1 MEVSV
6 GQSVALL
13 KLLQN
18 AEKQRLSFKKL
29 QTLTGLSSDVINVT
43 LENTSTYFPNLISAR
58 EDSIVLEHPLDF
70 LDEKFI
76 FKKIHGKGRVQIF
89 DEIDSTNTRMLKLAS
104 NLVSGDV
111 LMAEIQTAG
120 RGRRGGKWNSGLGSC
135 IMLSMAWHFSSHH
148 KLLGLS
154 VAAGVSAAM
163 ALQPFTQDKIT
174 VKWPNDL
181 YLPTGKISGILI
193 ESVPSL
199 NALTV
204 VIGIGV
210 NVSCDPLTKSNETR
224 AIGFLREQGTSGLR
238 NQVAIALIDGLRK
251 CCAAFEGSGLNA
263 FKEEL
268 LSRDHLKG
276 LNIKVS
282 DGERCLEGIAVG
294 IDDDGELIIDT
305 NGDQRKIA
313 AGHVE
318 CW

>member
-13 KLLQN
+13 KLLQH
-18 AEKQRLSFKKL
+18 AEDQRLSFKRL
-29 QTLTGLSSDVINVT
+29 QALTGLSADVIKASINDT
-43 LENTSTYFPNLISAR
+43 ILSFPNLIGVC
-58 EDSIVLEHPLDF
+58 DDKVVLEHSLDF

-76 FKKIHGKGRVQIF
+76 FEKIHGKGRVQIF

-111 LMAEIQTAG
+111 LMAEVQTAG
-120 RGRRGGKWNSGLGSC
+120 RGRRGGRWNTGLGSC

-154 VAAGVSAAM
+154 VAVGVSAAL
-163 ALQPFTQDKIT
+163 ALQSFVQDKIT

-193 ESVPSL
+193 ESVPSSK
-199 NALTV
+199 ALTV

-210 NVSCDPLTKSNETR
+210 NVSCDPLTIKNETR
-224 AIGFLREQGTSGLR
+224 PIGFLRELGTLGLR

-251 CCAAFEGSGLNA
+251 CCSTFEEYGLSS
-263 FKEEL
+263 FKDEL
-268 LSRDHLKG
+268 LHRDHLRG
-276 LNIKVS
+276 HNVKVL
-282 DGERCLEGIAVG
+282 DGDRFVEGIACG
-294 IDDDGELIIDT
+294 IDDDGELIIDK
-305 NGDQRKIA
+305 NGDHVKIA

-318 CW
+318 YW